1 MGIIVCSFDQRV
13 GWRVK
18 RREAEGDTRIRVIV
32 EDGRKLLVI
41 PAIRLQRAGHF
52 CNPAK
57 LAVEWTRTCGY
68 SGSVESNTVP
78 KLLTQSEIVTHR
90 AIEERV

>member
-68 SGSVESNTVP
+68 PGSLESLKPTEAPAAV
-78 KLLTQSEIVTHR
+78 VVHR
-90 AIEERV
+90 CIEERV